1 MISRKNTEFLILLV
15 FVITKFILQYTLI
28 HPVYE
33 LHRDE
38 YLHLDQAKHLAW
50 GYVSVPPLTSWNSY
64 IILLLGNSEF
74 WVKFFPAL
82 YGVFTIIVVWF
93 IIKELKG
100 NLFALILGSACILLS
115 VLLRINMLYQPN
127 SLDILLWTLFYFLF
141 LKYINTQHVK
151 WIYAL
156 AVVVALGF
164 LNKYNIAFLIL
175 GFLPAVLLS
184 RHRKIFLNKHL
195 YFSLILGLL
204 IISPHLVWQY
214 QNDFPVFIHLNELAS
229 TQLVNVNRADFI
241 KEQILFFLGG
251 IFVWLTGLFAIV
263 FYRPFKD
270 YKLYF
275 WAYVFTIAI
284 FIILK
289 AKGYYAIGLY
299 PVLIAFGAVYLE
311 RLLQNSWK
319 LYLKPVML
327 LIPVLLSITLFKIAF
342 PNKTPEQIRAHPE
355 AYEKFGMLR
364 WEDGKDH
371 ALPQDFADML
381 GWKELA
387 AKVDKAYA
395 SLPKDEYIFV
405 LCDNYGQAG
414 AINYYSSNKNMSAV
428 SMNADYR
435 NWFKL
440 DRPIQ
445 HGIMVKYKNDTDKNR
460 ENEKLLFENVYA
472 FDSITNAYARERGT
486 TIYILKNTKADIN
499 NILKNELAEK
509 NSH

>member
-275 WAYVFTIAI
+275 WAPMF
-284 FIILK
+284 
-289 AKGYYAIGLY
+289 
-299 PVLIAFGAVYLE
+299 
-311 RLLQNSWK
+311 
-319 LYLKPVML
+319 
-327 LIPVLLSITLFKIAF
+327 
-342 PNKTPEQIRAHPE
+342 
-355 AYEKFGMLR
+355 
-364 WEDGKDH
+364 
-371 ALPQDFADML
+371 LP
-381 GWKELA
+381 
-387 AKVDKAYA
+387 
-395 SLPKDEYIFV
+395 
-405 LCDNYGQAG
+405 
-414 AINYYSSNKNMSAV
+414 
-428 SMNADYR
+428 
-435 NWFKL
+435 
-440 DRPIQ
+440 
-445 HGIMVKYKNDTDKNR
+445 
-460 ENEKLLFENVYA
+460 
-472 FDSITNAYARERGT
+472 
-486 TIYILKNTKADIN
+486 
-499 NILKNELAEK
+499 
-509 NSH
+509 